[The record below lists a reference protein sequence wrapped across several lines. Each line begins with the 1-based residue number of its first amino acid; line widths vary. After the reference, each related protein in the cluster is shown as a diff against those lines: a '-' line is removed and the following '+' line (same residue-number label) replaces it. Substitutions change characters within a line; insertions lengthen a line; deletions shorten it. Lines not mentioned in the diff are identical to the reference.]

1 MKNAQILMEYLAPQ
15 QAQIIS
21 EQVNGGRDWYLNGI
35 MMQAEVV
42 NGNGRKYL
50 REEIERAVEYANK
63 KIAEGNPVMG
73 ELNHPDH
80 LQIDLKNV
88 SHIITEVRMDGNNA
102 IGKMKLLNTPNGQ
115 IARALIEGGA
125 RLGVSSRGSGNVNEG
140 VVSDFSFVTVDI
152 VAQPSAPDAY
162 PSAIR
167 ESIDRATNGGKI
179 LSLAEAVCH
188 DGDAQKYFKREID
201 KFLDVLLNG

>member
-1 MKNAQILMEYLAPQ
+1 MKNAQVLMEYLAPQ
-15 QAQIIS
+15 QAQIVA
-21 EQVNGGRDWYLNGI
+21 EHTNGGRDWFLNGI
-35 MMQAEVV
+35 MMQSEVV

-50 REEIERAVEYANK
+50 RDEISRAVEYAK
-63 KIAEGNPVMG
+63 QKISEGSPVMG

-115 IARALIEGGA
+115 IARAIIEGGG

-152 VAQPSAPDAY
+152 VATPSAPDAY
-162 PSAIR
+162 PVPIR
-167 ESIDRATNGGKI
+167 EGIERLKNGSKI
-179 LSLAEAVCH
+179 ITLAEAVCH
-188 DGDAQKYFKREID
+188 DKDAQKYFQKEIAT
-201 KFLDVLLNG
+201 FLEVLLNK